1 METISVLEGA
11 NGKMEDKLRQ
21 AKERRE
27 EQEKLLAARERAWQ
41 EREERAR
48 LHQEQQREERRRRV
62 EQQRERDEKRRAAA
76 DEKRR
81 HLTTVEQ
88 VQPIIQ
94 RSLERRGSLDTRRK
108 RWSWGGS
115 SSVVATPNSPVQEG
129 GRSLASNMS
138 QPKPGDSFINRRFSA
153 SSAGICG
160 SPDRAPSSFERQPSD
175 LNVVSWLMA
184 PTRSSLARSR
194 SCAVLS
200 LTGLASGG
208 RVGSSGGPVIPPN
221 RPLRSRSGDRLSK
234 DSSDN
239 GSSQDLETSSRSQ
252 ETLPAMR
259 REAAHSKRSPSP
271 ATEANDKTPTSP
283 AGGMARLP
291 SPAKSSPARR
301 RRTSPGNATPQSPS
315 RHRPP
320 SPSNPRQARRSGE
333 RTKERATT
341 PGDVKSP
348 GTPEKKLPRGAK
360 PKDKEASEAS
370 AEQANAGDNRA
381 GTSNAEEATRLLGEK
396 RRQARE
402 QREREEVERRVRE
415 ENERLMREELARR
428 KAEERLRR
436 QEEARRAEEQ
446 RARDAAE
453 REARA
458 VVERLQHER
467 DEHNKLVDLQRQRE
481 EAEARALEEA
491 ERQRQEREK
500 VFQREEQER
509 QERKKRL
516 EQIMSRTRKPYK
528 ADVGKLCFLSLQ
540 SVLEPIV
547 AVEESQNKGLDFI
560 SEDGSEQTE
569 AEEDKEE
576 EEETLLGGSPDGCE
590 SGGGDDPLGSALAAD
605 DGTLAENKGNALGKV
620 PGHILSAVAE
630 AFDEVQSMD
639 VSPVSKDDGL
649 SGPDFSPLYEP
660 GPALTGVPGCDEDDL
675 LSSRGD
681 GDGAEDQDD
690 AGDGDDGGGSPLGRR
705 RRPPPASLAADF
717 GPPGAHRA
725 DDMSNSN
732 VVPASVIVSAVSSS
746 DICPSIPSV
755 GNGSLLEL

>member
-160 SPDRAPSSFERQPSD
+160 SPDR
-175 LNVVSWLMA
+175 
-184 PTRSSLARSR
+184 
-194 SCAVLS
+194 
-200 LTGLASGG
+200 GLASGG

-528 ADVGKLCFLSLQ
+528 ADVGK

-639 VSPVSKDDGL
+639 VRMTACRGPTSPPST
-649 SGPDFSPLYEP
+649 SP
-660 GPALTGVPGCDEDDL
+660 A
-675 LSSRGD
+675 R
-681 GDGAEDQDD
+681 
-690 AGDGDDGGGSPLGRR
+690 
-705 RRPPPASLAADF
+705 
-717 GPPGAHRA
+717 H
-725 DDMSNSN
+725 
-732 VVPASVIVSAVSSS
+732 
-746 DICPSIPSV
+746 
-755 GNGSLLEL
+755 

>member
-48 LHQEQQREERRRRV
+48 LHQEQQRDERRRRV

-115 SSVVATPNSPVQEG
+115 SSVVATPNSPVQE
-129 GRSLASNMS
+129 
-138 QPKPGDSFINRRFSA
+138 
-153 SSAGICG
+153 
-160 SPDRAPSSFERQPSD
+160 
-175 LNVVSWLMA
+175 
-184 PTRSSLARSR
+184 
-194 SCAVLS
+194 
-200 LTGLASGG
+200 GLASGG

-360 PKDKEASEAS
+360 PKDKEASEAP
-370 AEQANAGDNRA
+370 AEQANAGDSRA

-569 AEEDKEE
+569 DFAAEEDKEE
-576 EEETLLGGSPDGCE
+576 EEEALLGGSPDGCE
-590 SGGGDDPLGSALAAD
+590 SGGGDDALGSALAAD
-605 DGTLAENKGNALGKV
+605 DGSLAEKEGNAPGKV

-690 AGDGDDGGGSPLGRR
+690 AGDGGDDGGGSPLGRR

-717 GPPGAHRA
+717 GPPAAHRA

>member
-1 METISVLEGA
+1 
-11 NGKMEDKLRQ
+11 MEDKLRQ

-48 LHQEQQREERRRRV
+48 LHQEQQRDERRRRV

-115 SSVVATPNSPVQEG
+115 SSVAASPNSPVQEG

-160 SPDRAPSSFERQPSD
+160 SPDRAPSSFERRPSD
-175 LNVVSWLMA
+175 LNVVSRLMA

-320 SPSNPRQARRSGE
+320 SPGNPRQARRSGE
-333 RTKERATT
+333 RTKERAAT

-360 PKDKEASEAS
+360 SKDKEASEAP

-415 ENERLMREELARR
+415 ENERLMKEELARR

-436 QEEARRAEEQ
+436 EEEARRAEEQ

-528 ADVGKLCFLSLQ
+528 ADVGK

-560 SEDGSEQTE
+560 SEDDSGQTE
-569 AEEDKEE
+569 DFAAEEDKEE
-576 EEETLLGGSPDGCE
+576 VPLGGSPDGCE
-590 SGGGDDPLGSALAAD
+590 NGGRAGVGRDDALGSGLAAD
-605 DGTLAENKGNALGKV
+605 GSLSEEKSDAPGKI
-620 PGHILSAVAE
+620 PGHVLPAAAE

-690 AGDGDDGGGSPLGRR
+690 AGGDDGESPLGRR
-705 RRPPPASLAADF
+705 RPPASLAADF
-717 GPPGAHRA
+717 RPPAAHRA

-732 VVPASVIVSAVSSS
+732 VVPSSVIVSAVSS
-746 DICPSIPSV
+746 DICPSIPTV
-755 GNGSLLEL
+755 GNGALLEL